1 MEGDNKV
8 FSAISSLIRLI
19 SLVDIKTKTDE
30 ICKEIVSMLS
40 KRFGVDKSVCLRYQ
54 KGADSLSVLGMSQ
67 MPSEERKPIAID
79 QRFSDWLGRIKE
91 DTLEVIETSDG
102 IPKQLVE
109 ILAADKRHC
118 IAIYL
123 SRDTKEAWSLI
134 LLSASQGFAS
144 ALGENREE
152 LKLLFH
158 GVVVIIEALKK
169 MSENPLLKFD
179 IQSIFDIAPVG
190 ILICDE
196 EGTVIGANRQALLI
210 LGSGLDSDTLVG
222 ENLLNGE
229 PFKDSGIRVAIKKAI
244 SGEQI
249 DLENFR
255 FRCPSGKSVYLDI
268 RMRTTSSR
276 DGKIRVIG
284 ILSDATQR
292 VKLQQQLER
301 SYMSL
306 TEAYQELQRV
316 DKMKT
321 RFIDTVSHELRTPL
335 TVMRGYLELLQS
347 EYYDKLDT
355 KIVGK
360 LKSIRANTERLYDLV
375 EAMLDVA
382 RIEQGAMEIVKQ
394 ETSVKNLIEEVL
406 SSQRG
411 LAHDKRQEITLII
424 EGEIA
429 PISIDQRKIRDALKS
444 ILNNAIRYTPEGG
457 KIQVG
462 LADEGKMIHIWVKDN
477 GIGIPTSE
485 LEKIFDRFH
494 IVVAKEL
501 SHQVDRMGLGLPLAK
516 GIVDAHGG
524 KIWVESEVGKGSV
537 FHIHLPRQ

>member
-1 MEGDNKV
+1 MEGDNKG

-19 SLVDIKTKTDE
+19 PFIDIKTSIDD
-30 ICKEIVSMLS
+30 ICKEIVSVLS
-40 KRFGVDKSVCLRYQ
+40 ERFGIDKSVCLRYQ
-54 KGADSLSVLGMSQ
+54 KEANSLSVLGMSQ
-67 MPSEERKPIAID
+67 MPSEEKKSIAID
-79 QRFSDWLGRIKE
+79 QRFSEWLGRIK
-91 DTLEVIETSDG
+91 DGALEVIEASDD
-102 IPKQLVE
+102 IPKQFVE
-109 ILAADKRHC
+109 ILAADERHC
-118 IAIYL
+118 IAIYM
-123 SRDTKEAWSLI
+123 SRDTEEAWSLI
-134 LLSASQGFAS
+134 LLSTSHEFAS
-144 ALGENREE
+144 ALDENKEE
-152 LKLLFH
+152 LKLLFR
-158 GVVVIIEALKK
+158 GVVIIMETLRKLG
-169 MSENPLLKFD
+169 EILLLRFD
-179 IQSIFDIAPVG
+179 IQSIFNIAPVG

-196 EGTVIGANRQALLI
+196 EGTIIGANKQALLI
-210 LGSGLDSDTLVG
+210 IGCGLGSDTLVG

-244 SGEQI
+244 SGEQL

-268 RMRTTSSR
+268 RVRATSLR
-276 DGKIRVIG
+276 DGKIRVIS
-284 ILSDATQR
+284 ILSDVTQR

-335 TVMRGYLELLQS
+335 TVMRGYLELLQA
-347 EYYDKLDT
+347 EYYDKLDP

-394 ETSVKNLIEEVL
+394 EASIKNLIEEVL
-406 SSQRG
+406 SSQRR

-429 PISIDQRKIRDALKS
+429 PISIDQRKIRDALKN

-494 IVVAKEL
+494 IVVAKDL

-516 GIVDAHGG
+516 GIVVAHGG